1 MLRRFFAGLGS
12 ILLTILKGLAWV
24 GLSAL
29 KLVLGIAKIFLLLFG
44 LVARLFLAFVRFVT
58 P

>member
-44 LVARLFLAFVRFVT
+44 LVARLFLAFVRIGT